1 MVKTEARLMGM
12 ALVRE
17 LIESII
23 LSGRVKG
30 ARPVSLLL
38 IADPETGKTS
48 IVLERQCEALIA
60 LTDTT
65 GKGIHWAC
73 KLNPKMTHLVL
84 TDMVAVMAHGKKVNQ
99 YTLSMI
105 NALTEEGILS
115 VASPDGIEK
124 FDKGRRGVIGCLT
137 IGLAH
142 DQRMWWH
149 KTGLA
154 TRMLPFCY
162 SYPDKLTVHIKA
174 AIVNGN
180 SPETLKDDILKVPDL
195 PVAVT
200 VPPPFP
206 QKILS
211 ISDRFAKREGE
222 KGIRRARQMRA
233 LAQGHAIRRG
243 WKNAVVNQ
251 EDIQF
256 LLKIEPYLSYKE
268 ARELELK
275 KEDLAYIKEQIA

>member
-1 MVKTEARLMGM
+1 MGM
-12 ALVRE
+12 ALIRE
-17 LIESII
+17 LIESTI
-23 LSGRVKG
+23 LSGRVRSS
-30 ARPVSLLL
+30 RPVSLLL
-38 IADPETGKTS
+38 IGDPESGKTS
-48 IVLERQCEALIA
+48 IVLERQCDAIVA

-137 IGLAH
+137 SDMAR

-154 TRMLPFCY
+154 TRMLPFSY
-162 SYPDKLTVHIKA
+162 SYPDKLVVHIKTS
-174 AIVNGN
+174 IVNGH
-180 SPETLKDDILKVPDL
+180 SVETLEHDILKVPEL
-195 PVAVT
+195 PIAVQ
-200 VPPPFP
+200 VPHPYPE
-206 QKILS
+206 KILT
-211 ISDRFAKREGE
+211 ISNRLAKSLGE
-222 KGIRRARQMRA
+222 KGIRRARQFRA
-233 LAQGHAIRRG
+233 LAQGHAMRRT
-243 WKNAVVNQ
+243 WKQPVVDQ
-251 EDIQF
+251 SDILF
-256 LLKIEPYLSYKE
+256 LLQIEPYLSYKE
-268 ARELELK
+268 TRELQLK
-275 KEDLAYIKEQIA
+275 KEDHEAMAAQNP